1 MSSGSRAGAAGC
13 LGAVS
18 RRFMGPDD
26 TRFLHLRETPV
37 EEPCL
42 AGIGRP
48 VAGEGGAGEFGRRIR
63 VDFFRETG
71 EYCTSFPVFN
81 RCLGGKR
88 PVGRQSPSCPSEKPV
103 LPHPRGVTNLP
114 ALTLRGFV

>member
-63 VDFFRETG
+63 GGFFRERD
-71 EYCTSFPVFN
+71 EYCSFFPVLN
-81 RCLGGKR
+81 RCLGGER
-88 PVGRQSPSCPSEKPV
+88 PVGRQSPLCLSEKAV
-103 LPHPRGVTNLP
+103 FAHTRGVTHL
-114 ALTLRGFV
+114 ATLTS